1 MTCTGMQDLGRC
13 RHALYFELV
22 GASMGQRELVHAGS
36 RLQHEAAACAVTS
49 EGVGAQFPVR
59 VLQTNFRKYA
69 NGGGFV
75 EKELAA
81 SIVAAGPKMQST
93 ANGTA

>member
-1 MTCTGMQDLGRC
+1 MSWSMRAVIYGMKQ
-13 RHALYFELV
+13 RHVLSLPEVL
-22 GASMGQRELVHAGS
+22 
-36 RLQHEAAACAVTS
+36 
-49 EGVGAQFPVR
+49 GAQLPVR
-59 VLQTNFRKYA
+59 MMQTNFRKYA

>member
-1 MTCTGMQDLGRC
+1 
-13 RHALYFELV
+13 
-22 GASMGQRELVHAGS
+22 MGQRELVHAGS
-36 RLQHEAAACAVTS
+36 CMQYGEAACAFTS
-49 EGVGAQFPVR
+49 EGIGAWFPAKKTAR
-59 VLQTNFRKYA
+59 ALQTNFRKYA